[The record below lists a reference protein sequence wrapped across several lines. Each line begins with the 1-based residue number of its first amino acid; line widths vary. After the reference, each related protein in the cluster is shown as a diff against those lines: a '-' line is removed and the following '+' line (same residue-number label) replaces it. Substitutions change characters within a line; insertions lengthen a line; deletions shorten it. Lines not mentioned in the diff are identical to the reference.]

1 MDVVTIYQVPLTT
14 INAVTGKI
22 FDEHLY
28 ETNPPRYHAN
38 INTKRAKIVIPKAHI
53 IRKKTDLILE

>member
-14 INAVTGKI
+14 INAVTGII

-38 INTKRAKIVIPKAHI
+38 IVTPKAHI